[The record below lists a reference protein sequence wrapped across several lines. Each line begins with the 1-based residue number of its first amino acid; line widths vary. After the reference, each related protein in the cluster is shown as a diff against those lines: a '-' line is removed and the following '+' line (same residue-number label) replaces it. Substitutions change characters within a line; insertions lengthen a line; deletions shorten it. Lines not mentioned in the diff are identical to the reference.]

1 MGIDPEAFKG
11 QYFTVAYAGFE
22 YDSRDDEIYPR
33 RGLLFNV
40 GYHQDYNLTDP
51 DRDWIGQFK
60 GQLSFYQRITS
71 SGSVVLAT
79 KSEYSLST
87 GDFFFYQAS
96 SIGGISSLR
105 GFRAQRFTG
114 ESAFAQTSDLRYEAF
129 HVPNRILPFTMGF
142 FGAFDVGRVWQDG
155 TNSNI
160 WHST

>member
-1 MGIDPEAFKG
+1 M
-11 QYFTVAYAGFE
+11 
-22 YDSRDDEIYPR
+22 
-33 RGLLFNV
+33 
-40 GYHQDYNLTDP
+40 
-51 DRDWIGQFK
+51 
-60 GQLSFYQRITS
+60 
-71 SGSVVLAT
+71 LAT

-160 WHST
+160 WHSTYGGGVNLYFIESFDVNIGYHASDDRNRLIINAGFNF